1 MEIPVGFREIYREER
16 TLEWLRHRPTLTRLD
31 GLVTHALTASG
42 DPICGSVVFL
52 DEYVSDVTHVVT
64 CGRCM
69 QSLCLKASV
78 TAAAVDFREIAHG
91 VRRRIGELWLE
102 HRQIT
107 RPGSYRDTHAVLSTF
122 KAVCGAKIFVSAD
135 HPSTRGA
142 VTCWRCRYN
151 LYNDELELTPDAAVR
166 LQAAL
171 DHRDAG

>member
-1 MEIPVGFREIYREER
+1 MGFREIYREESTR
-16 TLEWLRHRPTLTRLD
+16 EWLCHRPTLTRLD

-42 DPICGSVVFL
+42 HPFCGSVVFL
-52 DEYVSDVTHVVT
+52 DEYVSDVSHVVT
-64 CGRCM
+64 CGRCV
-69 QSLCLKASV
+69 QSLSLDASV
-78 TAAAVDFREIAHG
+78 TAAAVDFREIAHC

-107 RPGSYRDTHAVLSTF
+107 RPGSYRNTHAVLSAF

-142 VTCWRCRYN
+142 VTCWRCRYHLN
-151 LYNDELELTPDAAVR
+151 NDELGLSPDTAAR

-171 DHRDAG
+171 DA